1 MTNKISFSSYKK
13 KRGINLLLFAIPF
26 LIFIIAFN
34 YVPLFGW
41 SYAFFNYRP
50 TLGSNLANQQ
60 YAGLANFAEIWKEK
74 DDLVRVLGNTLA
86 MGGLSLLVSPLPIIL
101 AILLSE
107 ARNLTFKK
115 VVQVTSTFPNF
126 ISWIVVFGIATS
138 VFSYTGL
145 VSTVIKA
152 FGGTPPAIGLLGNVN
167 TVWLFQT
174 FLGIWKNLGW
184 SSIIYLAAIAGIDPG
199 LYEAVKIDGA
209 NKLQAIRHIT
219 IPGILPTYLVL
230 FLLAVSLILSN
241 GFDQYFVFYNSLVS
255 DKITSLDLYTYQLAI
270 IGSRYSYSIAFGMAK
285 TFVSILLLFSVNALA
300 KAIRGESII

>member
-1 MTNKISFSSYKK
+1 
-13 KRGINLLLFAIPF
+13 
-26 LIFIIAFN
+26 
-34 YVPLFGW
+34 
-41 SYAFFNYRP
+41 
-50 TLGSNLANQQ
+50 
-60 YAGLANFAEIWKEK
+60 
-74 DDLVRVLGNTLA
+74 